1 MIFAFV
7 LTCGFNGCGAL
18 SSLSG
23 TTDGVLDFV
32 LRSEDVGEGRM
43 SMRSVRPF
51 FFLLLLERAELHECH
66 FDEQPLVFGGFVVDI
81 GFGKHLQAAQ

>member
-51 FFLLLLERAELHECH
+51 FFLALA
-66 FDEQPLVFGGFVVDI
+66 
-81 GFGKHLQAAQ
+81 